1 MANKVE
7 ITLTQHQLNKK
18 LSLDDKVQEALE
30 SVARQIYT
38 AAFRDLST
46 HRKTGE
52 HQIEISKERNQKYG
66 HIDWVVS
73 MTGDNS
79 VSVEFGHWTRNGTEY
94 VRGLYIIS
102 NAMFSA
108 RF

>member
-7 ITLTQHQLNKK
+7 ITLSQREFNKK
-18 LSLDDKVQEALE
+18 LSMADEVQEALE

-38 AAFRDLST
+38 AAYRDLAA

-52 HQIEISKERNQKYG
+52 HKIEISKERNRKYG

-73 MTGDNS
+73 MTGENS
-79 VSVEFGHWTRNGTEY
+79 VSVEFGHWTRKGTTY
-94 VRGLYIIS
+94 VRGLYIIT

>member
-7 ITLTQHQLNKK
+7 IKWTQKKFNKH
-18 LSLDDKVQEALE
+18 LSMDDKVQEALE

-38 AAFRDLST
+38 AAYRDLAA

-52 HQIEISKERNQKYG
+52 HRIEIEKVKSAKYG

-73 MTGDNS
+73 MTGENS
-79 VSVEFGHWTRNGTEY
+79 VSVEFGHWIHGGTTY

-102 NAMFSA
+102 NAKYAA

>member
-7 ITLTQHQLNKK
+7 ITMTQHELNKK
-18 LSLDDKVQEALE
+18 LSMDDKVQDAVE

-38 AAFRDLST
+38 AAARDLAA

-52 HQIEISKERNQKYG
+52 HKIEISKEKNVKYG
-66 HIDWVVS
+66 HIDWTIS
-73 MTGDNS
+73 LTGENA
-79 VSVEFGHWTRNGTEY
+79 VSVEFGHWTRKGTTY
-94 VRGLYIIS
+94 VRGLYIIT

>member
-7 ITLTQHQLNKK
+7 IKWTQHEFNKK
-18 LSLDDKVQEALE
+18 LSMADEVQEALE

-38 AAFRDLST
+38 AAFRDLAG

-52 HQIEISKERNQKYG
+52 HQIEISKERNVKYG

-73 MTGDNS
+73 MTGENS
-79 VSVEFGHWTRNGTEY
+79 VSVEFGHWDRDGNRY
-94 VRGLYIIS
+94 VRGLYIIT
-102 NAMFSA
+102 NAMFAA

>member
-7 ITLTQHQLNKK
+7 ITLSQHEFNKK
-18 LSLDDKVQEALE
+18 LSVMDEVQEALE

-38 AAFRDLST
+38 AAYRDLAA

-52 HQIEISKERNQKYG
+52 HKIEISKERNQKYG
-66 HIDWVVS
+66 YIDWVVS
-73 MTGDNS
+73 MTGENS
-79 VSVEFGHWTRNGTEY
+79 VSVEFGHWTRNGTTY
-94 VRGLYIIS
+94 VRGLYIIT

>member
-1 MANKVE
+1 MANKVT
-7 ITLTQHQLNKK
+7 IDKTQHEFNKH
-18 LSLDDKVQEALE
+18 LSMRDEVQEALE

-38 AAFRDLST
+38 AAFRDLAA

-79 VSVEFGHWTRNGTEY
+79 VSVEFGHWTRNNTTY
-94 VRGLYIIS
+94 VRGLYIIT

>member
-1 MANKVE
+1 MANKVT
-7 ITLTQHQLNKK
+7 ITMSQHELNKK
-18 LSLDDKVQEALE
+18 LSMDDKVQEALE

-38 AAFRDLST
+38 AASRDLAG

-52 HQIEISKERNQKYG
+52 HQIEISKVRNVKYG

-73 MTGDNS
+73 MTGENS
-79 VSVEFGHWTRNGTEY
+79 VSVEFGHWDRTHNRY
-94 VRGLYIIS
+94 VGGLYIIS
-102 NAMFSA
+102 NAMFAA

>member
-7 ITLTQHQLNKK
+7 IKMTQHELNKK
-18 LSLDDKVQEALE
+18 LSMDDKVQEAVE

-38 AAFRDLST
+38 AAFRDLAG

-52 HQIEISKERNQKYG
+52 HKIEISKERNQKYG

-73 MTGDNS
+73 MTGENS
-79 VSVEFGHWTRNGTEY
+79 VSVEFGHWTRNGTTY
-94 VRGLYIIS
+94 VRGLYIIT

>member
-7 ITLTQHQLNKK
+7 ITMSQHEFNKK
-18 LSLDDKVQEALE
+18 LSVTDEVQEAVE

-38 AAFRDLST
+38 AAYRDLAA

-52 HQIEISKERNQKYG
+52 HSIEISKERNVKYG

-73 MTGDNS
+73 LTGENS
-79 VSVEFGHWTRNGTEY
+79 VSVEFGHWTRKGTTY

-102 NAMFSA
+102 NAMFA
-108 RF
+108 GRF

>member
-7 ITLTQHQLNKK
+7 IKWTQLKFNKK
-18 LSLDDKVQEALE
+18 LSMADEVQEALE

-38 AAFRDLST
+38 AAYRDLAM

-52 HQIEISKERNQKYG
+52 HQIEISKERNEKYG

-73 MTGDNS
+73 MTGRNS
-79 VSVEFGHWTRNGTEY
+79 VSVEFGHWDRAGNRY
-94 VRGLYIIS
+94 VRGLYVIS
-102 NAMFSA
+102 NAMFAA